1 MLCSQSEKK
10 PHSCLLP
17 CVVFFPL
24 HCKKSPL
31 LQSKM
36 SKKHRT
42 VNSQF
47 SNQEKTP
54 LSAHAVCVFPFT
66 HCQKSLIYFF
76 PSSKNAA
83 TFSSLFSI
91 RKKRPPRLI
100 AVRVFSLTHC
110 QKSSLYSVPKSHIL
124 SAPTTGYSHCPNH
137 WGKFTINC
145 LLNQFFIFSSH
156 CPNNF
161 G

>member
-66 HCQKSLIYFF
+66 HCQKSYSIL
-76 PSSKNAA
+76 SSKI
-83 TFSSLFSI
+83 S
-91 RKKRPPRLI
+91 
-100 AVRVFSLTHC
+100 
-110 QKSSLYSVPKSHIL
+110 
-124 SAPTTGYSHCPNH
+124 TT
-137 WGKFTINC
+137 
-145 LLNQFFIFSSH
+145 L
-156 CPNNF
+156 CPNNWVLTLSQSLGKIHHKF
-161 G
+161 SSKSIFHLFSTLSQQLWVGW